1 MPQINNSRNG
11 IGKNKTLVIIKNMNK
26 KVVITGTNGFI
37 GSNLREELKSKYQI
51 VEINEDL
58 LDLPDWTEKINIF

>member
-1 MPQINNSRNG
+1 
-11 IGKNKTLVIIKNMNK
+11 MNK

-58 LDLPDWTEKINIF
+58 LDLPDWTEKINIFLRRIFLLYSTLELAQTP

>member
-1 MPQINNSRNG
+1 
-11 IGKNKTLVIIKNMNK
+11 MNK